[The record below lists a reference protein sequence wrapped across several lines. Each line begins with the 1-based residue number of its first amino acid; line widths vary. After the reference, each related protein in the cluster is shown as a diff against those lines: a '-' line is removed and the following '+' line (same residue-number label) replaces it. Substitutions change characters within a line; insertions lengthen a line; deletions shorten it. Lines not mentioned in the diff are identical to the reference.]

1 MWGICGQIEE
11 ETKRAAWLVF
21 DQMRKQ
27 LLGVYLIFPSNKKQA
42 FQHMVKNADESGW
55 ILPYQFQRSLALRS
69 CPHLHHVALPPPNS
83 ERQSDPISALDWV
96 QVWNNDTRT
105 QAVDPVHHDLRGRVL
120 PSTLQDDD
128 RLWDRTHL
136 LQWRA
141 RHYPAWFVPT
151 RDNTQ
156 YACREYYGDTPYP
169 PEEVSEASSGMED
182 VHDTEC

>member
-1 MWGICGQIEE
+1 
-11 ETKRAAWLVF
+11 
-21 DQMRKQ
+21 
-27 LLGVYLIFPSNKKQA
+27 

-83 ERQSDPISALDWV
+83 ERQSYPISALDWV

-128 RLWDRTHL
+128 RLWDRKQNPRNSRRNVLPTERIDWPLVMRREHLTCALIELMQITHIPS
-136 LQWRA
+136 RSNGVFH
-141 RHYPAWFVPT
+141 R
-151 RDNTQ
+151 
-156 YACREYYGDTPYP
+156 P
-169 PEEVSEASSGMED
+169 PEAFYRIEV
-182 VHDTEC
+182 VTT